1 MNFYK
6 LKKNSRF
13 ARSKPVIFMAVGK
26 VVETPW
32 LKGKR
37 RRIAE
42 LLVQGI
48 QEKEIAR
55 ILNLSLSSI
64 KKHIVILK
72 DKAGCQSLHGLSA
85 CLGVIFVLKGQL
97 KIEPCRESI
106 LIKCLNKS

>member
-6 LKKNSRF
+6 LKKSSRF
-13 ARSKPVIFMAVGK
+13 KRSRPVIFRTVHE

-37 RRIAE
+37 QRIAE

-55 ILNLSLSSI
+55 TLNLSLSSV

-72 DKAGCQSLHGLSA
+72 DNAGCKSLHGLSA
-85 CLGVIFVLKGQL
+85 CLGVILVLKGRL

-106 LIKCLNKS
+106 SIKCLNKS